1 MNPPRCRTSCHSPL
15 FTSLFTREPPWQD
28 CWLSDSPEA
37 GDSDSKQSIIGVTS
51 ESLEKLKVDMSASGE
66 LNVNLRK
73 AQDLFVLEWGR
84 MSSSWGINRTMAQI
98 HALLFVTGHPLEV
111 NEIMDRLQISRGNA
125 SMNLRELMD
134 WGIVRRFRQPGDRK
148 DTYFSETDPYQMFL
162 RVVRERKRRELDPT
176 ADAIREVL
184 QKLPDSDPSQEVQ
197 GLRTRLSALLEIF
210 DLIDVAYN
218 QVFGVERSMDEILA
232 LMSSVKIDNRNLGSK

>member
-1 MNPPRCRTSCHSPL
+1 
-15 FTSLFTREPPWQD
+15 
-28 CWLSDSPEA
+28 
-37 GDSDSKQSIIGVTS
+37 
-51 ESLEKLKVDMSASGE
+51 
-66 LNVNLRK
+66 
-73 AQDLFVLEWGR
+73 
-84 MSSSWGINRTMAQI
+84 
-98 HALLFVTGHPLEV
+98 
-111 NEIMDRLQISRGNA
+111 
-125 SMNLRELMD
+125 MNLRELMD

-184 QKLPDSDPSQEVQ
+184 GKLPDSDPSQEVQ
-197 GLRTRLSALLEIF
+197 GLRNRLSSLLEIF

>member
-1 MNPPRCRTSCHSPL
+1 MTGFLPL
-15 FTSLFTREPPWQD
+15 R
-28 CWLSDSPEA
+28 
-37 GDSDSKQSIIGVTS
+37 QSILGMS
-51 ESLEKLKVDMSASGE
+51 SKSLEILKVDMPEVGE
-66 LNVNLRK
+66 PNVNLRK

-111 NEIMDRLQISRGNA
+111 NAIMD
-125 SMNLRELMD
+125 LRELMD

-176 ADAIREVL
+176 SDAIREVL
-184 QKLPDSDPSQEVQ
+184 GKLPDSDPSDEVQ
-197 GLRTRLSALLEIF
+197 GLRNRLSALLEIF